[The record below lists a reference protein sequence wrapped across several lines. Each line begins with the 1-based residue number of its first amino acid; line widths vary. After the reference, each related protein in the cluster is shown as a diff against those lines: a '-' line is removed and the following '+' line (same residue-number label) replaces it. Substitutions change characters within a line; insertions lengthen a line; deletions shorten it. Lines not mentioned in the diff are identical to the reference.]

1 MFDNKFISYKIL
13 IFLKLFSLLFSIHHL
28 NQKSFEKK
36 LHIYQFIGFFFKEY
50 SNYVLRVV
58 YILFMVKRL
67 LYLSIV
73 RVRETGC
80 SKMNGK

>member
-1 MFDNKFISYKIL
+1 MYNL
-13 IFLKLFSLLFSIHHL
+13 IW
-28 NQKSFEKK
+28 NMSFEFF
-36 LHIYQFIGFFFKEY
+36 LHIYQFIGFFLKEY

-73 RVRETGC
+73 RVRETDC

>member
-1 MFDNKFISYKIL
+1 
-13 IFLKLFSLLFSIHHL
+13 LKKNYIYTSLL
-28 NQKSFEKK
+28 
-36 LHIYQFIGFFFKEY
+36 GFFFKEY

>member
-1 MFDNKFISYKIL
+1 M
-13 IFLKLFSLLFSIHHL
+13 
-28 NQKSFEKK
+28 SFEFF
-36 LHIYQFIGFFFKEY
+36 LHIYQFIGFFLKEY

-73 RVRETGC
+73 RVRETDC